1 LICSRQ
7 RVGIG
12 TTTPNAKLD
21 VSGSANISGSGVQ
34 VPLQVSSGNTSLL
47 FVSGSGN
54 VGIGTASPGAKFT
67 VLKDGTQASSVSTT
81 YQIQTVSN
89 SNGGIAI
96 QAGAS
101 SHAYLVFGDN
111 GDYDAGRIGYE
122 NANHNLKFFTNN
134 AEKMRITDAGNVG
147 IGTTTPNAKL
157 DISGSANITG
167 SLDVTAG
174 ITGSLLGTASFAT
187 QSTSASFA
195 TTASFY
201 GGSVTSA
208 SYAATASNVQGGA
221 ANYISLFNTATSL
234 SSSIIY
240 QSTGNVG
247 IGTTNPGAKLEV
259 AGGRIAVDS
268 NFGFQLALTSATQ
281 IGRWFNSSGI
291 NYLQGDGGRNWQIG
305 SSTNGV
311 NTHFDNANNRVGIGT
326 TTPNAK
332 LDVSGSVNISGSGVQ
347 VPLQVSSGSTSLL
360 FVSGSG
366 NVGIGTTTP
375 AAPLDVAGD
384 VFINSNYTGA
394 NIAANDLTIGRT
406 DTGNHGITIAT
417 GTTYE
422 GSIYFGDS
430 DNNDAGI
437 IGYQHST
444 NSMKFTT
451 NRSERMRIT
460 SAGNVGIGTASPAY
474 KLDVN
479 GDTNVNGTLTAIVK
493 SFIIDHPTKQG
504 KKLQYGV
511 LEGPEHSVYVRG
523 KLTNNNT
530 ITLPDHWTGL
540 VHEDTIT
547 VNLTP
552 IGRKQD
558 LWVET
563 VTDTTI
569 TVGSNNKINCF
580 YTVFAERKD
589 VDKLVTEFDKK

>member
-1 LICSRQ
+1 LNDGGDSIFIGTNAGLVDDATSNNNL
-7 RVGIG
+7 GIG
-12 TTTPNAKLD
+12 INALISNTTGNQNVAVGNNSLITNIIGTDNTAIGKNTLQFNLASTNTA
-21 VSGSANISGSGVQ
+21 VGSYSQASASLGTFNNSIGTNSLFANSVGNFNVALGSSTLRLNTSGSNNTAVGTSTLFNNVTGSENTAIGSNAGRYFGSGTSANVDPSAS
-34 VPLQVSSGNTSLL
+34 VFIGRNTRANASGETNQIVIGMNALGLGSNTVVL
-47 FVSGSGN
+47 GN
-54 VGIGTASPGAKFT
+54 DNIITT
-67 VLKDGTQASSVSTT
+67 VLK
-81 YQIQTVSN
+81 
-89 SNGGIAI
+89 
-96 QAGAS
+96 
-101 SHAYLVFGDN
+101 
-111 GDYDAGRIGYE
+111 
-122 NANHNLKFFTNN
+122 
-134 AEKMRITDAGNVG
+134 GNVG
-147 IGTTTPNAKL
+147 IGTTSPSRKL
-157 DISGSANITG
+157 SVEGS
-167 SLDVTAG
+167 
-174 ITGSLLGTASFAT
+174 
-187 QSTSASFA
+187 
-195 TTASFY
+195 
-201 GGSVTSA
+201 
-208 SYAATASNVQGGA
+208 
-221 ANYISLFNTATSL
+221 
-234 SSSIIY
+234 SSSIIADFKY
-240 QSTGNVG
+240 SAAGYSSIDLSNNVSFARLSSVNSDLLLSPAGTERMRITSGGN
-247 IGTTNPGAKLEV
+247 
-259 AGGRIAVDS
+259 
-268 NFGFQLALTSATQ
+268 
-281 IGRWFNSSGI
+281 
-291 NYLQGDGGRNWQIG
+291 
-305 SSTNGV
+305 
-311 NTHFDNANNRVGIGT
+311 VGIGT